1 MGHGKVWQQGARGW
15 GWGEYPEY
23 YSRLHVR
30 ERAEARG
37 KHDVQRQ
44 FYLQKSNK
52 YLPGGGAHSLCP
64 EEKGRGFQ
72 RSSPGLSLT
81 AGGVS
86 RLAIEGSAHVS
97 YYVMHSA
104 GTRRASVLIREVAQL
119 AALEAATQVDEALAS
134 EGRGDSSCCCCCCL
148 CNGAGCWRGPIG
160 AGCCWGEGAVG
171 CWNGSRVVAEPA

>member
-23 YSRLHVR
+23 YSHSHVR
-30 ERAEARG
+30 ERADARG
-37 KHDVQRQ
+37 KHDVQQQ

-64 EEKGRGFQ
+64 EEKGRGLQ

-86 RLAIEGSAHVS
+86 RLVIEGSTLVS
-97 YYVMHSA
+97 CYVIHF
-104 GTRRASVLIREVAQL
+104 TRRRRAVAL
-119 AALEAATQVDEALAS
+119 ARKMAYLATLEAAAQVDEALAF
-134 EGRGDSSCCCCCCL
+134 GWVRG
-148 CNGAGCWRGPIG
+148 AM
-160 AGCCWGEGAVG
+160 
-171 CWNGSRVVAEPA
+171 